1 MLSKDITYAFVNK
14 KPTGLTAKVKFLYF
28 YSFICSLFPPSNWLH
43 VLQKG
48 SLAADFFLAKMFESL
63 TIVKK
68 SKTIFNPVPHQ
79 SRLVLNLKNSENK

>member
-1 MLSKDITYAFVNK
+1 MDTLVAVLAGFIIVPGVFATLGEEEIGKGGGFAFV
-14 KPTGLTAKVKFLYF
+14 
-28 YSFICSLFPPSNWLH
+28 S
-43 VLQKG
+43 
-48 SLAADFFLAKMFESL
+48 LAKMFESL